1 MNTKWRITLRS
12 RAEFMEQLQELVR
25 LAREN
30 QNSIRVDEVEDFFG
44 TEGLSQ
50 EQMTLVFDYLLAQ
63 KITVKG
69 YVKLQEE
76 QALELTEEEQA
87 YLQAY
92 EQEIGAIAKEKE
104 GERQD
109 LFAAALRGEEQ
120 AKRRLMELYLPEV
133 VAIAREMNHEAVF
146 LGDLIQEGN
155 LGVVIATEM
164 IPDAETGHEF
174 MRSQIR
180 QAMQMLIE
188 EQQDL
193 KQRDKKMVEKVS
205 ALDEAITELTEELGR
220 KVSIDELALHMGL
233 TEAEIDDIMKLAG
246 EERETGEEETDS
258 EHHHHHHPGCG
269 CDHHEQE
276 DIER

>member
-1 MNTKWRITLRS
+1 MRS

-104 GERQD
+104 GERQE
-109 LFAAALRGEEQ
+109 LFVAALRGEEQ

>member
-1 MNTKWRITLRS
+1 
-12 RAEFMEQLQELVR
+12 MEQLQELVR

-30 QNSIRVDEVEDFFG
+30 QNSIRVDEVEMFFG
-44 TEGLSQ
+44 TEELSQ
-50 EQMTLVFDYLLAQ
+50 DQMTLVFDYLLAQ

-69 YVKLQEE
+69 YVKLQEA

-92 EQEIGAIAKEKE
+92 EQEISAIATAKE

-109 LFAAALRGEEQ
+109 LFAAVLRGEEQ
-120 AKRRLMELYLPEV
+120 ARRRLVEIYLPEV
-133 VAIAREMNHEAVF
+133 VAIAKEMNHEAVF

-155 LGVVIATEM
+155 LGVVLATE
-164 IPDAETGHEF
+164 ILPSVESGHKF
-174 MRSQIR
+174 LLSQIR
-180 QAMQMLIE
+180 QAMQLLIE

-246 EERETGEEETDS
+246 EERETGEEEMDTDH
-258 EHHHHHHPGCG
+258 HHHHHHPGCG
-269 CDHHEQE
+269 CDHHEHEE
-276 DIER
+276 DM

>member
-1 MNTKWRITLRS
+1 MNTKWRKTLRS
-12 RAEFMEQLQELVR
+12 REEFMEQLQELVR

-30 QNSIRVDEVEDFFG
+30 QNSIRVDEVEMFFG
-44 TEGLSQ
+44 AEELSQ
-50 EQMTLVFDYLLAQ
+50 DQMTLVFDYLLAQ

-69 YVKLQEE
+69 YVKLQEA
-76 QALELTEEEQA
+76 QALELTEGEQA

-92 EQEIGAIAKEKE
+92 EREIGAIATAKE

-109 LFAAALRGEEQ
+109 LFAAVLRGEEQ
-120 AKRRLMELYLPEV
+120 ARRRLVEIYLPEV
-133 VAIAREMNHEAVF
+133 VAIAKEMNHEAVF

-155 LGVVIATEM
+155 LGVVLATE
-164 IPDAETGHEF
+164 ILPSVENGHKF
-174 MRSQIR
+174 LLSQIR
-180 QAMQMLIE
+180 QAMQLLIE

-246 EERETGEEETDS
+246 EERETGEEEMDTDH
-258 EHHHHHHPGCG
+258 HHHHHHPGCG
-269 CDHHEQE
+269 CDHHEHEE
-276 DIER
+276 DM

>member
-1 MNTKWRITLRS
+1 
-12 RAEFMEQLQELVR
+12 MEQLQELVR

-30 QNSIRVDEVEDFFG
+30 QNCIRVDEVEAFFG
-44 TEGLSQ
+44 EEELNQ

-76 QALELTEEEQA
+76 RALELTEEEQA

-92 EQEIGAIAKEKE
+92 EKEIGAMAKERE
-104 GERQD
+104 GERQA
-109 LFAAALRGEEQ
+109 LFAAVLRGEEQ
-120 AKRRLMELYLPEV
+120 ARRRLMELYLPEV
-133 VAIAREMNHEAVF
+133 VTIAKEMNHEAVF

-155 LGVVIATEM
+155 LGVVLATEM
-164 IPDAETGHEF
+164 IPDAETGHAF
-174 MRSQIR
+174 MLSQIR
-180 QAMQMLIE
+180 QAMQLLIE

-246 EERETGEEETDS
+246 EERETGEEEMDS
-258 EHHHHHHPGCG
+258 EEHHHHHHHPGCG
-269 CDHHEQE
+269 CDHHEHEE
-276 DIER
+276 DM